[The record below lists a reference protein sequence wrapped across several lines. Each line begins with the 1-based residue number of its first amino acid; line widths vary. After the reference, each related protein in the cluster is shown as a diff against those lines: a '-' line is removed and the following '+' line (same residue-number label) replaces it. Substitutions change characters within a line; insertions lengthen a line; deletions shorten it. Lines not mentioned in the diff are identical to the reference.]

1 MGSENRV
8 RIMVAKLGLDGHDR
22 GVKVLASMLRSE
34 GYEVI
39 YLGMYNTPE
48 MLVQSAIQEDVDMI
62 GISYLSGEH
71 LTLTP
76 ILMEELIKNE
86 VKELPVIIGG
96 IVPPQD
102 EEKLIKMGIKHVF
115 RGSLVKDV
123 VKYLKEYFT

>member
-76 ILMEELIKNE
+76 ILMHELSKNGVE
-86 VKELPVIIGG
+86 DLPVIIGG
-96 IVPPQD
+96 VVPPQD
-102 EEKLIKMGIKHVF
+102 EEELIKMGVKRVF

-123 VKYLKEYFT
+123 VKYLNHYFA